1 MITHHLHH
9 RLLVRLIFLWRAGA
23 QLVLWGD
30 NSLGFLWRGWKLD
43 CVRRGSVR
51 VLVRG
56 RGRPIISTR
65 DDEYFLSSS
74 NPLLEENPITTAD
87 VNIINTHI
95 SYLSISVLGRMY
107 TAFAI
112 RSRVHGGLVSG
123 VENGAWVFNHLLL
136 LSFMIILVLVGIEL
150 FTSVFT

>member
-1 MITHHLHH
+1 
-9 RLLVRLIFLWRAGA
+9 
-23 QLVLWGD
+23 
-30 NSLGFLWRGWKLD
+30 
-43 CVRRGSVR
+43 
-51 VLVRG
+51 
-56 RGRPIISTR
+56 
-65 DDEYFLSSS
+65 
-74 NPLLEENPITTAD
+74 
-87 VNIINTHI
+87 
-95 SYLSISVLGRMY
+95 MY